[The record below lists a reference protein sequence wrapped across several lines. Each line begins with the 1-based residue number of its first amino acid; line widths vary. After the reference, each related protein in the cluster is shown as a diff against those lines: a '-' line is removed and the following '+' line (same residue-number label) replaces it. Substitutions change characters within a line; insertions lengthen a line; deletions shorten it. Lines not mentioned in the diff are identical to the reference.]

1 MADENSMPDWAD
13 HLFETIASTIEF
25 KGFAE
30 MEGYYL
36 APEENDWGVHLLEM
50 APVLMEVMESGP
62 NDGEHVYGV
71 INNIDLLAVQDAL
84 DSVSALGFG
93 FENDGSPVLTV
104 EGSAGGRELV
114 LRINALPFP
123 DDDDTDD
130 GGGELVA

>member
-1 MADENSMPDWAD
+1 MTEENSMPDWAD
-13 HLFETIASTIEF
+13 KLFETIASTIEF

-36 APEENDWGVHLLEM
+36 APEENEWGVHLLEM

-62 NDGEHVYGV
+62 NDGQQVYGV

-84 DSVSALGFG
+84 DSVASLGFG
-93 FENDGSPVLTV
+93 FENDGSPVLTI
-104 EGSAGGRELV
+104 EGSTGGRELV

-123 DDDDTDD
+123 NDDDDDKD
-130 GGGELVA
+130 GGELVA